1 MKLEIKNLKK
11 QFGDTV
17 VLEDVN
23 LTFSSG
29 HIYGFVGR
37 NGSGKSVLLKMIC
50 GFYSPSEGMILQDG
64 RDYTKANE
72 FPKNTRALIEKPKF
86 LPDLT
91 GYENL
96 ELLASIQN
104 KIGKKKL
111 KM

>member
-50 GFYSPSEGMILQDG
+50 GFY
-64 RDYTKANE
+64 
-72 FPKNTRALIEKPKF
+72 
-86 LPDLT
+86 
-91 GYENL
+91 
-96 ELLASIQN
+96 
-104 KIGKKKL
+104 
-111 KM
+111 

>member
-37 NGSGKSVLLKMIC
+37 N
-50 GFYSPSEGMILQDG
+50 
-64 RDYTKANE
+64 
-72 FPKNTRALIEKPKF
+72 
-86 LPDLT
+86 
-91 GYENL
+91 
-96 ELLASIQN
+96 
-104 KIGKKKL
+104 
-111 KM
+111 